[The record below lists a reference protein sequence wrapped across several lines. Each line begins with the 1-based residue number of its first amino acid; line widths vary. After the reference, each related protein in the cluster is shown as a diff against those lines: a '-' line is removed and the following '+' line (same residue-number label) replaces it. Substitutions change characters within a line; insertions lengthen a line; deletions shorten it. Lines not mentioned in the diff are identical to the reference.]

1 MFGEMIKT
9 IVVDDEGHARDKL
22 TNLLTEY
29 KDIKITSVCRN
40 GLEAI
45 NQINKEKPDLV
56 FLDIEMPEIDGFQVI
71 ENIECDPLPYIIF
84 VTAFSE
90 YAVKAFEVEALD
102 YIHKPIEKVRI
113 RKSIER
119 YKKLTENQRRAGEYE
134 KKIRSV
140 LKEVESR
147 EFLTRFI
154 VKKSG
159 EYFMLN
165 ANDVFWVEADGNY
178 INIVTSNSKYFVR
191 HTLTGFEQ
199 HLDSA
204 QFFRISRSV
213 IVNIDWISRIEDH
226 HYGNFMI
233 QMKNGSKLKMSK
245 NYKGILEEFKNF

>member
-1 MFGEMIKT
+1 MIRT

-22 TNLLTEY
+22 TNLLKEY
-29 KDIKITSVCRN
+29 KDIKVTSVCRN

-45 NQINKEKPDLV
+45 NHINDEQPDLI

-71 ENIECDPLPYIIF
+71 ENIESDPLPYVIF
-84 VTAFSE
+84 VTAFSQ

-102 YIHKPIEKVRI
+102 YIHKPIDKERI
-113 RKSIER
+113 RKSIDR
-119 YKKLTENQRRAGEYE
+119 FKKLSENQRRTDEYE
-134 KKIRSV
+134 KKVRNV
-140 LKEVESR
+140 LKEIESK

-159 EYFMLN
+159 EYFLVN
-165 ANDVFWVEADGNY
+165 ANEVLWVEADGNY
-178 INIVTSNSKYFVR
+178 INIVTSDSKYFVR
-191 HTLTGFEQ
+191 HTLTGFEE

-213 IVNIDWISRIEDH
+213 IVNIDWISKIEDY

-245 NYKGILEEFKNF
+245 NYRGILEKFKNF

>member
-1 MFGEMIKT
+1 MIRAM
-9 IVVDDEGHARDKL
+9 IVDDEKHARNKL
-22 TNLLTEY
+22 ANLLAGYTEL
-29 KDIKITSVCRN
+29 DVVSVCKN

-45 NQINKEKPDLV
+45 NEINSKNPNLV

-84 VTAFSE
+84 VTAFSH

-102 YIHKPIEKVRI
+102 YIHKPIDKARIKKSMDRYFKVA
-113 RKSIER
+113 S
-119 YKKLTENQRRAGEYE
+119 NNGSMDEYE
-134 KKIRSV
+134 ERVRTV
-140 LKEVESR
+140 LKEVENHKWL
-147 EFLTRFI
+147 ERFI

-159 EYFMLN
+159 EYFLVN
-165 ANDVFWVEADGNY
+165 ANDVFWIEADGNY
-178 INIVTSNSKYFVR
+178 INIVTSDSKYFVR
-191 HTLTGFEQ
+191 YTLTGFEN

-213 IVNIDWISRIEDH
+213 IVNIDWISKIEDH

-245 NYKGILEEFKNF
+245 NYRGILEEFKNF

>member
-1 MFGEMIKT
+1 MIRV
-9 IVVDDEGHARDKL
+9 IVVDDEKHARNKL
-22 TNLLTEY
+22 ANLLAGY
-29 KDIKITSVCRN
+29 ADLDVVSVCKN

-45 NQINKEKPDLV
+45 NEINSKNPNLV

-84 VTAFSE
+84 VTAFSH

-102 YIHKPIEKVRI
+102 YIHKPIDRARIKKSMDRYFKVA
-113 RKSIER
+113 S
-119 YKKLTENQRRAGEYE
+119 NNGSMDEYE
-134 KKIRSV
+134 ERVRTV
-140 LKEVESR
+140 LREVENHKWL
-147 EFLTRFI
+147 ERFI

-159 EYFMLN
+159 EYFLVN
-165 ANDVFWVEADGNY
+165 ANDVFWIEADGNY
-178 INIVTSNSKYFVR
+178 INIVTSDSKYFVR
-191 HTLTGFEQ
+191 HTLTGFEN

-213 IVNIDWISRIEDH
+213 IVNIDWISKIEDH

-245 NYKGILEEFKNF
+245 NYRGILEEFKNF